1 MFPQGGV
8 IRLKS
13 TLSCLA
19 DESRIVSR
27 DSQPRPSLEAI
38 YGRFLE
44 DENTAGFIRAVAQRY
59 SLPALVRLLTH
70 GGYVSRRAAA
80 FAITF
85 LGDYSHNAMLGEALR
100 DPDRGVRM
108 LADNGIRQLWRRD
121 GNAAQQRQLAELM
134 RMNTSG
140 LYDECLPAVSE
151 FLEEAPWFAEAWNQ
165 RAIAL
170 FALKRFEESAND
182 CHQTL
187 ELNPYQFAA
196 AIGMAHCYL
205 EMEEPIAALEC
216 FRRAISLNPD
226 LEEVRVQIDYLERTL
241 EGK

>member
-1 MFPQGGV
+1 M
-8 IRLKS
+8 
-13 TLSCLA
+13 
-19 DESRIVSR
+19 SR
-27 DSQPRPSLEAI
+27 DLHRRPSLEAI
-38 YGRFLE
+38 YSRFLD
-44 DENTAGFIRAVAQRY
+44 DENTAAFIRSVAQRY
-59 SLPALVRLLTH
+59 SLPSLVRLLSH

-80 FAITF
+80 FAISF
-85 LGDYSHNAMLGEALR
+85 LGDYSHNAALGEGLR
-100 DPDRGVRM
+100 DSDRGVRM

-121 GNAAQQRQLAELM
+121 GNISQQRRLAELS

-140 LYDECLPAVSE
+140 LYDECLPAACD
-151 FLEEAPWFAEAWNQ
+151 FIEEAPWFAEAWNQ

-170 FALKRFEESAND
+170 FALKRFEDSAND

-187 ELNPYQFAA
+187 ELNPYQFSA

-205 EMEEPIAALEC
+205 EMEEPVAALEC
-216 FRRAISLNPD
+216 FRRAISINPD

>member
-1 MFPQGGV
+1 M
-8 IRLKS
+8 
-13 TLSCLA
+13 
-19 DESRIVSR
+19 SR
-27 DSQPRPSLEAI
+27 DTHPRPALEAI

-44 DENTAGFIRAVAQRY
+44 DENTAGFIRSVSLRY
-59 SLPALVRLLTH
+59 SLPSLVRLITC

-85 LGDYSHNAMLGEALR
+85 LGDYSHNAILGEALR
-100 DPDRGVRM
+100 DNDRGVRM

-121 GNAAQQRQLAELM
+121 GNAAQQRRLAELI

-140 LYDECLPAVSE
+140 LYDESLPAACE
-151 FLEEAPWFAEAWNQ
+151 FIEDAPWFAEGWNQ

-170 FALKRFEESAND
+170 FADRRFEESAND

-205 EMEEPIAALEC
+205 EMEEPVAALEC
-216 FRRAISLNPD
+216 FRRAIAINPD

>member
-1 MFPQGGV
+1 M
-8 IRLKS
+8 S
-13 TLSCLA
+13 S
-19 DESRIVSR
+19 
-27 DSQPRPSLEAI
+27 DSQPRPHLDAI

-44 DENTAGFIRAVAQRY
+44 DENTAAFIRSVAQRY
-59 SLPALVRLLTH
+59 SLPSLVRLVTQ

-85 LGDYSHNAMLGEALR
+85 LGDYSHNGVLGEALR
-100 DPDRGVRM
+100 DNDRGVRM

-121 GNAAQQRQLAELM
+121 GNAAQQRRLAELM

-140 LYDECLPAVSE
+140 LYEECLPAVGD
-151 FLEEAPWFAEAWNQ
+151 FIEETPWFAEAWNQ

-170 FALKRFEESAND
+170 FALQRYEESAND

-187 ELNPYQFAA
+187 ELNPYQFAS

-205 EMEEPIAALEC
+205 EMEDPFAALEC
-216 FRRAISLNPD
+216 FRRALALNPD
-226 LEEVRVQIDYLERTL
+226 LEEVRVQINYLERTL

>member
-1 MFPQGGV
+1 
-8 IRLKS
+8 
-13 TLSCLA
+13 
-19 DESRIVSR
+19 
-27 DSQPRPSLEAI
+27 
-38 YGRFLE
+38 
-44 DENTAGFIRAVAQRY
+44 
-59 SLPALVRLLTH
+59 LLMH

-85 LGDYSHNAMLGEALR
+85 LGDYSHNAVLGEALR
-100 DPDRGVRM
+100 DQDRGVRM

-121 GNAAQQRQLAELM
+121 GNTAQQLRLAELM

-151 FLEEAPWFAEAWNQ
+151 FLEESPWFAEAWNQ

-170 FALKRFEESAND
+170 FALKRFDESAND

-216 FRRAISLNPD
+216 FRRAILLNPD